1 MDSVTADGL
10 KQLLNK
16 ERIKDNLV
24 SYCRGVDRR
33 EWDLVREAYHPDA
46 YDDHG
51 GYKGNVDGFMEW
63 LERRHQTIEQSMH
76 FIGNCKIDFLSDNVA
91 VAETYCV
98 AYQRYGHEALET
110 IKLWLG
116 DEPLQEGK
124 KVVVELLCRYVDRME
139 CRQGVWKIAS
149 RIVAIEDVKAAQQ
162 VDRLQQIWALAKRD
176 RSDALWQMLAGSADA
191 KR

>member
-1 MDSVTADGL
+1 MDSVTAEGL

-76 FIGNCKIDFLSDNVA
+76 FLGNCKIDFLSDTVA

-139 CRQGVWKIAS
+139 CRQGVWKIAN
-149 RIVAIEDVKAAQQ
+149 RIVVIEDVKADQQ
-162 VDRLQQIWALAKRD
+162 VDRLQSIWALAKRD

>member
-1 MDSVTADGL
+1 
-10 KQLLNK
+10 
-16 ERIKDNLV
+16 V

-63 LERRHQTIEQSMH
+63 LERRHHTIEQSMH

-149 RIVAIEDVKAAQQ
+149 RIVAIEDVKADQQ
-162 VDRLQQIWALAKRD
+162 VDRLQPLWALAKRD
-176 RSDALWQMLAGSADA
+176 RSDALWQMLAGSADV
-191 KR
+191 KG

>member
-51 GYKGNVDGFMEW
+51 G
-63 LERRHQTIEQSMH
+63 
-76 FIGNCKIDFLSDNVA
+76 
-91 VAETYCV
+91 
-98 AYQRYGHEALET
+98 
-110 IKLWLG
+110 
-116 DEPLQEGK
+116 
-124 KVVVELLCRYVDRME
+124 
-139 CRQGVWKIAS
+139 
-149 RIVAIEDVKAAQQ
+149 
-162 VDRLQQIWALAKRD
+162 
-176 RSDALWQMLAGSADA
+176 
-191 KR
+191 

>member
-1 MDSVTADGL
+1 MDSMTADGL

-63 LERRHQTIEQSMH
+63 LERRH
-76 FIGNCKIDFLSDNVA
+76 
-91 VAETYCV
+91 
-98 AYQRYGHEALET
+98 
-110 IKLWLG
+110 
-116 DEPLQEGK
+116 
-124 KVVVELLCRYVDRME
+124 
-139 CRQGVWKIAS
+139 
-149 RIVAIEDVKAAQQ
+149 
-162 VDRLQQIWALAKRD
+162 
-176 RSDALWQMLAGSADA
+176 
-191 KR
+191 